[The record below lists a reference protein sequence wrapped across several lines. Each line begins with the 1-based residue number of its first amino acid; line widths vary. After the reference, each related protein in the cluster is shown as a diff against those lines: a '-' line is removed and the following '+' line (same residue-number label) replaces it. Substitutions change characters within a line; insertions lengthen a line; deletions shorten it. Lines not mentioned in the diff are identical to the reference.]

1 MNEPSGASSGPRA
14 AEHTFNI
21 ALGNAL
27 RRRRVNWRDD
37 EHAIIVER
45 TGTISGSPSDRPDI
59 LVEPDNSNPVV
70 IETEIATDPTN
81 DAKARLGAKTEG
93 ENRDIY
99 SAIGVR
105 VPEAVRAWPDQEFNR
120 RLAPTGVHGQP
131 FTMEYA
137 AFSLGRNSDIDR
149 WPADGWI
156 EGTVSDLADLCEA
169 VATPQHIMADLAQE
183 VADQIRSIAHGMH
196 RRFPKHSTR
205 AICDSIGQKDPH
217 QGLRLACCIW
227 MATLRI
233 CDMLSRQDELKKL
246 GLLSITELQAR
257 SASGERVLLP
267 DVWEQWRLVLG
278 YNYRSVVA
286 PAVQALVNS
295 TPLDIGSEYM
305 GQLAKLAQ
313 KVNANS
319 LGDHIDFTGQLFP
332 EMLADRKQTAAFY
345 TLPDLATI
353 LANVA
358 VDALP
363 VDDWSDIRRVSCLRI
378 ADFACGTGTLL
389 RSAYRKVLRNYQDA
403 GGSDIAAVHL
413 NMMEGSITGT
423 DINAL
428 AAHMTAA
435 ALSTVHIEQLYEST
449 NVGAVQV
456 QNGKTGALEF
466 LEHQQVPTITGAAT
480 KSERISRTELEQIHA
495 TDGEYSL
502 VIQNPPYTR
511 GRGGANLFDVAGIT
525 ERQRKRSVA
534 RLQKLR
540 AGAKHGV
547 GSGTAG
553 LASDFSEL
561 AFQKLGEGGIF
572 ASVLPL
578 TAAKA
583 ISWAPFRS
591 RMLINFA
598 KVIAIAFPAFSKQ
611 AVSADT
617 GMKEFLIVGIDYD
630 PMQVI
635 KDDAELICVNFHSRP
650 GATHDAIEFA
660 RQVSR
665 LSNETDV
672 TEGRIATYA
681 GAVGEWCRY
690 TINDPNAPWFGVG
703 CRSNTVAAAAI
714 GFMDGT
720 FRHVRRNLDQPFA
733 IPTATVGEVC
743 TVGPTHHL
751 IGHLRGKHPIGAF
764 VFDRIQPGTVPDY
777 PSLWAANTRAQ
788 KHLVVEPTHTGWAHD
803 AERTHRRW
811 ETASK
816 LAVSRNLDMTSQQLA
831 AAWLDEP
838 AMGGS
843 TWTTLQHQDESV
855 LRAMLIW
862 LNSTPGLIVRWA
874 HGQTTQHGRARLQ
887 IGDIADMPVP
897 DFGAESES
905 AADARDVADAEFANL
920 CKLKLKQVALAAPDE
935 NRHKI
940 DDVALRMLGTHDIA
954 VLDALHNIRRQ
965 WCAEPSVNGLRT
977 SLLKRLGISLDT

>member
-1 MNEPSGASSGPRA
+1 MNESSGAGEGPRA
-14 AEHTFNI
+14 VEHTFNI
-21 ALGNAL
+21 ALGEAL
-27 RRRRVNWRDD
+27 RRRRVNWKND
-37 EHAIIVER
+37 EGAVVVER
-45 TGTISGSPSDRPDI
+45 TRTVSGSRSDRPDI
-59 LVEPDNSNPVV
+59 LVQTQTSNPVA
-70 IETEIATDPTN
+70 IETEIGTDPTN
-81 DAKARLGAKTEG
+81 DARARLGAKTARNE
-93 ENRDIY
+93 RQIY
-99 SAIGVR
+99 SAIGIR
-105 VPEAVRAWPDQEFNR
+105 VPEVVRGWTDEEFVQ
-120 RLAPTGVHGQP
+120 RLGANGRP

-137 AFSLGRNSDIDR
+137 AFSLDRNNDIDR
-149 WPADGWI
+149 WPAEGWI
-156 EGTVSDLADLCEA
+156 EGTVGDVADLCEA
-169 VATPQHIMADLAQE
+169 VATPPHVLADLAQE
-183 VADQIRSIAHGMH
+183 IADSIRAIAHGMYEE
-196 RRFPKHSTR
+196 FPTHSTR
-205 AICDSIGQKDPH
+205 GICESIGQKDAQ

-233 CDMLSRQDELKKL
+233 CDMLSRQDELKAL
-246 GLLSITELQAR
+246 GLLSIMELKAR
-257 SASGERVLLP
+257 SATGERVILP
-267 DVWEQWRLVLG
+267 DLREQWNIVLG

-286 PAVQALVNS
+286 PAVQALDLSIPVG
-295 TPLDIGSEYM
+295 PGSEYM
-305 GQLAKLAQ
+305 GFLGDLAL
-313 KVNANS
+313 KVDANS
-319 LGDHIDFTGQLFP
+319 LDHNIDFTGQLFP

-363 VDDWSDIRRVSCLRI
+363 VDDWSDIGRVSCLRI

-403 GGSDIAAVHL
+403 GGTDIASVHL

-480 KSERISRTELEQIHA
+480 KSERNSRTELEQIHA
-495 TDGEYSL
+495 TDREYSL
-502 VIQNPPYTR
+502 VIQNPPYSR
-511 GRGGANLFDVAGIT
+511 GRGGANLFEVAGIT
-525 ERQRKRSVA
+525 ERHRKKSVA
-534 RLQKLR
+534 RLQRLR
-540 AGAKHGV
+540 SGSKHGV

-561 AFQKLGEGGIF
+561 AFQKLGDGGVF

-598 KVIAIAFPAFSKQ
+598 KVVAIAFPAFSRQ

-617 GMKEFLIVGIDYD
+617 GMKEFLIVGMDYD
-630 PMQVI
+630 PLQET
-635 KDDAELICVNFHSRP
+635 KDDPELICVNFHSRP

-660 RQVSR
+660 RQVTQ
-665 LSNETDV
+665 LVEETV
-672 TEGRIATYA
+672 VSEGRIATYA
-681 GAVGEWCRY
+681 GTVGEWSRY
-690 TINDPNAPWFGVG
+690 TINDTEAPWFGVG

-714 GFMDGT
+714 GFMEGM

-733 IPTATVGEVC
+733 VPTSTVGAVC
-743 TVGPTHHL
+743 GVGPTHHL

-777 PSLWAANTRAQ
+777 PSLWAANTRSQ
-788 KHLVVEPTHTGWAHD
+788 QHLVVQPTHTGWAHD
-803 AERTHRRW
+803 ADRTAQRW
-811 ETASK
+811 DTASH

-831 AAWLDEP
+831 AAWIDEP
-838 AMGGS
+838 VMGGS
-843 TWTTLQHQDESV
+843 TWTTLQHHDLAV
-855 LRAMLIW
+855 LKAMLIW
-862 LNSTPGLIVRWA
+862 FNSTPGLIVRWA

-897 DFGAESES
+897 DFGAATES
-905 AADARDVADAEFANL
+905 AANARKMADVEFDSL
-920 CKLKLKQVALAAPDE
+920 RELKLKQVALAAPDKA
-935 NRHKI
+935 RHKI
-940 DDVALRMLGTHDIA
+940 DDVALRMLGVHSEP

-965 WCAEPSVNGLRT
+965 WCAEPSVNGLRA
-977 SLLKRLGISLDT
+977 SLLKRLGINSAHN